1 MSLGEKGNDRSAMAL
16 VDLLYKSIGFFGK
29 FLAFLI
35 IDWLLRLIVHLD
47 GFEEDYI
54 LRYVAILYW
63 VPVYV
68 NMKRETI
75 RRKFADLKLYKMI
88 YLIWIQIF
96 IAEIEFGTLRQ
107 WNWTTWIM
115 LLIRQI
121 TKFE

>member
-1 MSLGEKGNDRSAMAL
+1 MSLGEKGNDRSAIAL
-16 VDLLYKSIGFFGK
+16 EDFLYKSIGFFGK

-54 LRYVAILYW
+54 LRYVVILYW
-63 VPVYV
+63 APVYV
-68 NMKRETI
+68 NMKRGTI
-75 RRKFADLKLYKMI
+75 IRKFADLKLYKMI

-96 IAEIEFGTLRQ
+96 IAEIEFRTLRQ
-107 WNWTTWIM
+107 RIG
-115 LLIRQI
+115 QS